1 MRISMR
7 VVYWCAAV
15 TVASLLLASHHC
27 LAQQGGIETD
37 AKATAEEAADEAI
50 EAEHGGGTG
59 GPNPLAWDPDLAICT
74 LVVFALLFLVLKK
87 FAWPQIAAALDER
100 ERKIAADIAAAT
112 ALNEEAKR
120 RLAEHEAKLAA
131 AAGEV
136 RALLEEARRD
146 ADVTRKRIE
155 EDGRKAAGEEI
166 ARATR
171 EIQRAKEGAIQEL
184 AVASANTAIEL
195 ARKVVRD
202 SLTNDQQSQLVRE
215 ALGKLA
221 ATAPSK
227 N

>member
-1 MRISMR
+1 MI
-7 VVYWCAAV
+7 
-15 TVASLLLASHHC
+15 TASLWTAAAR
-27 LAQQGGIETD
+27 AQSVEAD
-37 AKATAEEAADEAI
+37 AKQAAEEAAVEEA
-50 EAEHGGGTG
+50 GGG
-59 GPNPLAWDPDLAICT
+59 GPNPLSVDPDLAIWT
-74 LVVFALLFLVLKK
+74 LVVFALLFAILKK
-87 FAWPQIAAALDER
+87 FAWPQIAAAVDER
-100 ERKIAADIAAAT
+100 ERKIAANIAAAA

-120 RLAEHEAKLAA
+120 LLAEHEAKLAA

-202 SLTNDQQSQLVRE
+202 GLTNDQQSQLVRE

-221 ATAPSK
+221 ATTPSK

>member
-1 MRISMR
+1 MMRFSMR
-7 VVYWCAAV
+7 VVGWIAAV
-15 TVASLLLASHHC
+15 MVAATLWTAAARGQSVEA
-27 LAQQGGIETD
+27 D
-37 AKATAEEAADEAI
+37 ARHAAEEAAVE
-50 EAEHGGGTG
+50 EEGSG
-59 GPNPLAWDPDLAICT
+59 GPNPLAFDPGLAIWT
-74 LVVFALLFLVLKK
+74 LVVFVLLFAILAK

-100 ERKIAADIAAAT
+100 ERKIAADIAAAA
-112 ALNEEAKR
+112 ALNEDAKR
-120 RLAEHEAKLAA
+120 VLAEHEAKLAA

-136 RALLEEARRD
+136 RTLLEEARRD

-184 AVASANTAIEL
+184 AVATANTAIEL

-202 SLTNDQQSQLVRE
+202 SLTNDRQSQLVRD

-221 ATAPSK
+221 ATSPSK

>member
-1 MRISMR
+1 MR
-7 VVYWCAAV
+7 VVGSFAAV
-15 TVASLLLASHHC
+15 VVAVSLSSGDCHA
-27 LAQQGGIETD
+27 QGGVEAD
-37 AKATAEEAADEAI
+37 AQAAAEEAATEA
-50 EAEHGGGTG
+50 AHDS
-59 GPNPLAWDPDLAICT
+59 GPNPLAVDPDLAIWT
-74 LVVFALLFLVLKK
+74 LVVFALLFAVLRK
-87 FAWPQIAAALDER
+87 FAWPQIAAAIDER
-100 ERKIAADIAAAT
+100 ERQIAANIAAA
-112 ALNEEAKR
+112 AAQNQEARKL
-120 RLAEHEAKLAA
+120 LAEHEAKLAA

-202 SLTNDQQSQLVRE
+202 SLTNDQQSQLVRD

-221 ATAPSK
+221 AATPS
-227 N
+227 NN

>member
-1 MRISMR
+1 MLPPLTMNARELR
-7 VVYWCAAV
+7 VRGAAV
-15 TVASLLLASHHC
+15 VVAVSLSSSGCHAQGGVEAD
-27 LAQQGGIETD
+27 AQQAAE
-37 AKATAEEAADEAI
+37 KAAT
-50 EAEHGGGTG
+50 EAEHDS
-59 GPNPLAWDPDLAICT
+59 GPNPMAVDPDLAIWT
-74 LVVFALLFLVLKK
+74 LVVFALLFAILKK
-87 FAWPQIAAALDER
+87 FAWPQIAAAIDER
-100 ERKIAADIAAAT
+100 ERKIAANIAAAA

-120 RLAEHEAKLAA
+120 LLAEHQAKLAA

-195 ARKVVRD
+195 ARKVVRE
-202 SLTNDQQSQLVRE
+202 SLTNDQQSQLVRD

-221 ATAPSK
+221 AASPSR

>member
-1 MRISMR
+1 MRFVTRIVGSCATL
-7 VVYWCAAV
+7 VVA
-15 TVASLLLASHHC
+15 TSLLSGIVH
-27 LAQQGGIETD
+27 AQSVEAD
-37 AKATAEEAADEAI
+37 ARAAAEEAAVE
-50 EAEHGGGTG
+50 EEGGG
-59 GPNPLAWDPDLAICT
+59 GPNPLAVDPDLAIWT
-74 LVVFALLFLVLKK
+74 LVVFALLFAILKK
-87 FAWPQIAAALDER
+87 FAWPQIAAAVDER
-100 ERKIAADIAAAT
+100 ERKIAANIAAAA
-112 ALNEEAKR
+112 ALNEAAKR
-120 RLAEHEAKLAA
+120 LLAEHEAKLAA

-202 SLTNDQQSQLVRE
+202 GLTNDQQSQLVRE

-221 ATAPSK
+221 ATTPSK